1 MNKILFI
8 SDKTK
13 IYLVNTVLLLIT
25 FLSSCF
31 YFLINTSRPSLN
43 ILQTI
48 IDVSI
53 PRLPIF
59 AIPYVAFLPLFW
71 SAMVYAFIKNKSF
84 RRLACSVV
92 IINLVAYLVYLF
104 FQTYVPRL
112 PVEPNDLFS
121 GLLNFIYTNDQPY
134 NCFPSLHVALS
145 VSAATYFMFIK
156 HKMKWLFLLIA
167 VLISLSTLFV
177 KQHFVL
183 DVLSGAVLGFGVT
196 WLMFKIKHPNRL
208 GLL

>member
-1 MNKILFI
+1 MKKILFMTN
-8 SDKTK
+8 KTK

-43 ILQTI
+43 VIQTV
-48 IDVSI
+48 IDVNI
-53 PRLPIF
+53 PRLPVF
-59 AIPYVAFLPLFW
+59 AIPYIAFLPLFW
-71 SAMVYAFIKNKSF
+71 ATMVYAFIKNKSF

-112 PVEPNDLFS
+112 PVESNDFFS
-121 GLLNFIYTNDQPY
+121 GLLKFIYTTDQPY

-145 VSAATYFMFIK
+145 ASAATYFMFIK
-156 HKMKWLFLLIA
+156 YKMRWLFLAIA
-167 VLISLSTLFV
+167 ILISLSTLFV
-177 KQHFVL
+177 KQHFIL
-183 DVLSGAVLGFGVT
+183 DVLSGAALGVGVT
-196 WLMFKIKHPNRL
+196 WFLFKLKRPNKL